1 MIAMFYIVS
10 YSCVQ
15 IFYVVY
21 LAISDF
27 FKSSL
32 LPFFLK
38 NKACVK
44 VVYMTPWLS
53 CWQWAFVREV
63 SA

>member
-27 FKSSL
+27 L
-32 LPFFLK
+32 RVLCCLFLK
-38 NKACVK
+38 KACVK